1 MIVTSFKL
9 KNEQKASGIDMEMS
23 DAETAIEGLTEKKM
37 QLNEWI
43 EMAHR
48 GRGIENIKT
57 KRMWRKDIMKRSIR
71 SDTLF
76 ARKK

>member
-1 MIVTSFKL
+1 MIATSFKL

-37 QLNEWI
+37 QLNQWI

-48 GRGIENIKT
+48 GSGIENIKT
-57 KRMWRKDIMKRSIR
+57 KRMWKTGHGKDGAEGYNEKVN
-71 SDTLF
+71 
-76 ARKK
+76 